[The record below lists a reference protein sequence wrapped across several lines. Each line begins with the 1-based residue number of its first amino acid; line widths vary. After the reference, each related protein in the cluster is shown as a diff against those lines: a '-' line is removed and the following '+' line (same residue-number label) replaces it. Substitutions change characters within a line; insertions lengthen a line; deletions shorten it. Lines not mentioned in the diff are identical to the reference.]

1 MKKRIAVLCLLF
13 ALILTGCSVIKSDK
27 EAIHVYTK
35 VYTASFSDNQ
45 WVKDGSDI
53 DGHREIYKDGVSF
66 GPYLQ
71 VQPGRYLIVLKGSNL
86 DKASIT
92 FTSDAGQN
100 KVDAV
105 KIIDEADSLEYFLP
119 VNDPLEQFEIV
130 IRNQQDDVVVLDS
143 IVMEKI
149 D

>member
-1 MKKRIAVLCLLF
+1 MKTQFLLR
-13 ALILTGCSVIKSDK
+13 LT
-27 EAIHVYTK
+27 
-35 VYTASFSDNQ
+35 
-45 WVKDGSDI
+45 
-53 DGHREIYKDGVSF
+53 
-66 GPYLQ
+66 
-71 VQPGRYLIVLKGSNL
+71 
-86 DKASIT
+86 T